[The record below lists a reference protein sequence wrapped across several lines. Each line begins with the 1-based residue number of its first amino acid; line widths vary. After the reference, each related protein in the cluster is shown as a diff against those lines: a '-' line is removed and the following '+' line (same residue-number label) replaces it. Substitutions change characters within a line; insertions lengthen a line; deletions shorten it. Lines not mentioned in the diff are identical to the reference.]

1 MRLIVPFPPAG
12 ITDLSARLVA
22 EGSVIPAGGNG
33 TIKRIGREGK
43 DCAAAAVESTRERSR
58 LATRSKRERFIIDA
72 HGLPRTRR
80 GLPFFERI
88 EGGAREFKA
97 SRSRIA
103 LPRCRCLVENH
114 AGLTSHGRTKSVLR
128 PSWRRD
134 IPPFGVCAL
143 GAWSDPIAGN
153 SNEALTR
160 PRSRQI
166 RTIQGFLSTRRPE
179 PGMMAALQSD

>member
-1 MRLIVPFPPAG
+1 MRPLAPGLFSTTTGWPNLARSP
-12 ITDLSARLVA
+12 SATSRA
-22 EGSVIPAGGNG
+22 ERSVMPAGGNG

-43 DCAAAAVESTRERSR
+43 DCAAAAVESTRESSR
-58 LATRSKRERFIIDA
+58 LARRLKRERFIIDA

-128 PSWRRD
+128 GEIYPHLGYLRSA
-134 IPPFGVCAL
+134 PGVILLRA
-143 GAWSDPIAGN
+143 IA
-153 SNEALTR
+153 TR
-160 PRSRQI
+160 PSRDLV
-166 RTIQGFLSTRRPE
+166 QGKSGRFR
-179 PGMMAALQSD
+179 AF